1 MSFLMFAARKLQIK
15 REMNAKNYEL
25 QLITQAATDAA
36 KKVADAQEAQA
47 AAKNQVS
54 IFTSQLQ
61 AQGQNAALVALKA
74 QTGIDASQINSGNMT
89 QADMQAI
96 QFALNQGTQAGN
108 ALASALTSIT
118 DSIFSAQNKAELA
131 RLTAQQTALDL
142 RKGSLE
148 TQVNSLK
155 GQYDAAEKAETE
167 SAQSL
172 APKFVVA

>member
-1 MSFLMFAARKLQIK
+1 MSFLMFAARKLQVK
-15 REMNAKNYEL
+15 RELNAKNYEL

-36 KKVADAQEAQA
+36 NKVAQAQEAQA

-61 AQGQNAALVALKA
+61 GAGQNAALIAMAK
-74 QTGIDASQINSGNMT
+74 QTGIDTSSVNKDNIGAINY
-89 QADMQAI
+89 
-96 QFALNQGTQAGN
+96 ALNQGSQAGN
-108 ALASALTSIT
+108 ALASAITAMT

-131 RLTAQQTALDL
+131 RLQAQQTALDL

-148 TQVNSLK
+148 TQVNTLK

>member
-36 KKVADAQEAQA
+36 NKVALAQEAQA

-61 AQGQNAALVALKA
+61 GAGQNAALIAMA
-74 QTGIDASQINSGNMT
+74 NQTGIDTSSVNKDNIGAINY
-89 QADMQAI
+89 
-96 QFALNQGTQAGN
+96 ALNQGSQAGN
-108 ALASALTSIT
+108 ALASAITTMT

-131 RLTAQQTALDL
+131 RLQAQQNSLDM

-148 TQVNSLK
+148 TQLKSLE
-155 GQYDAAEKAETE
+155 GQYQAAEQAESD
-167 SAQSL
+167 SAKSL
-172 APKFVVA
+172 APKFAVA

>member
-25 QLITQAATDAA
+25 QLITQAATDATN
-36 KKVADAQEAQA
+36 KVAQAKEAQA

-61 AQGQNAALVALKA
+61 GAGQNAALAALTA
-74 QTGIDASQINSGNMT
+74 QTGIDTSSVN
-89 QADMQAI
+89 ADNIQAI
-96 QFALNQGTQAGN
+96 NAALSQGSQAGN
-108 ALASALTSIT
+108 ALASAIT
-118 DSIFSAQNKAELA
+118 TMTNSIFSAQDKAELA

-148 TQVNSLK
+148 SQLKSLE
-155 GQYDAAEKAETE
+155 GQYQAAEQAESD
-167 SAQSL
+167 SAKSL